1 MKLVISTDSIGI
13 ATNPAH
19 FKDVWGFVMKHK
31 QFAGVEMLAWRN
43 LEAKVKAFEK
53 AHIPICGM
61 HGKTGGMREA
71 TQVSQYPIY
80 FLMQEVFAP
89 IRVETQVATKYNLHY
104 LLVHVEY
111 ARELLETKNEQIVAS
126 IPLLVE
132 NDIERSSHTKTLA
145 AIKTLREKKIHANMV
160 FDIVH
165 AIRSTREPFDKA
177 FDYAL
182 SLLTHVSPM
191 AIHLPVGTYLSDSL
205 PWEQMTQTQFAAL
218 ARAIS
223 QVSPTYLIIEN
234 QQQRI
239 YSYLAPKGVREKQRA
254 RNERIIEK
262 MVKIGILQ

>member
-19 FKDVWGFVMKHK
+19 FKEVWGFMLKHK
-31 QFAGVEMLAWRN
+31 QFAGVEMLAWRG
-43 LEAKVKAFEK
+43 LSAKVQAFRN
-53 AHIPICGM
+53 ANIPICGM

-71 TQVSQYPIY
+71 THISQLPIY
-80 FLMQEVFAP
+80 FLMQEIFAP
-89 IRVETQVATKYNLHY
+89 IRTEAAIAKENDLKY

-111 ARELLETKNEQIVAS
+111 ARELLESKNEQIVAG
-126 IPLLVE
+126 IPIFVE

-145 AIKTLREKKIHANMV
+145 TIKTLREKKINASMV
-160 FDIVH
+160 FDVVH
-165 AIRSTREPFDKA
+165 AVRSTRAPFDTA

-182 SLLTHVSPM
+182 SLLTHVKPM

-205 PWEQMTQTQFAAL
+205 PWETMTDTQFTAL
-218 ARAIS
+218 ARAIKS
-223 QVSPTYLIIEN
+223 VSPAYLIIEN

-239 YSYLAPKGVREKQRA
+239 YSYLSPKSERQKQRA

-262 MVKIGILQ
+262 MTKIGILQ